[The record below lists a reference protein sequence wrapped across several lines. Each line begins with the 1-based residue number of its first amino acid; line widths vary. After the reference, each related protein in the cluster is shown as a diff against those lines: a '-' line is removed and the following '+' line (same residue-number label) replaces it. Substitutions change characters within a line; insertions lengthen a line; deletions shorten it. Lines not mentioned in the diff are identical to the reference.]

1 MTFSKLGRLFISV
14 ILLSAIFAPI
24 SGAAP
29 LARSILDR
37 PDEVSGYQIH
47 LIYVVTKD
55 GVDEQRDLNGQIDTW
70 VNESQTWLQI
80 NSGHQLIFDS
90 YQGQVDVTFLQSKYT
105 KSELCFDACDT
116 LFKLTDEIR
125 AQDPNLAAS
134 KTLYFNLSEI
144 LDPRYCGWAN
154 GFGNLS
160 LGFSKGENCNSP
172 YSVSVHGLSSPAK
185 TLIHELFHTFGVAH
199 VCSNES
205 DIMIGSP
212 ECNTNSP
219 SFGQV
224 RTTLDL
230 SHKNYLGGDLAGI
243 DISKLPI
250 WKDGSG
256 SKEYAKLSPTSG
268 NLYMPRLTDGTV
280 VVRSGEVSGGFA
292 WSWSKQVTNYFEK
305 VTCTITSGDKKL
317 TGTAVKSSCVFA
329 VPPEWHPGSDFTV
342 TQDIAVGP
350 YFGTASV
357 SGKIA
362 RANYSITPC
371 TPEICIEG
379 GSVEISGYCW
389 SPNVERL
396 VLEQLV
402 EGIWQEV
409 QSKKTEIGSGCG
421 RENPM
426 NADFT
431 LKFDSVGTKIYR
443 MVVPGPTKERI
454 YQGTPFAILVTTVDV
469 AEPSASEITKA
480 QEDAVSQGKE
490 ADIKEAAELKAKK
503 EADAK
508 TLADKI
514 AADKAAAEK
523 LVAEQAAADK
533 KAQEEKAAADKK
545 IADEK
550 AAADKVIAD
559 KAAADKVI
567 ADKAAADKVIAD
579 KAAAAAKAAAAKKIT
594 ITCVKG
600 KLTKKVTAVKPVC
613 PSGYKKK

>member
-1 MTFSKLGRLFISV
+1 MTFSKLGRLFISI
-14 ILLSAIFAPI
+14 ILLSAIFAPT
-24 SGAAP
+24 SGAAS
-29 LARSILDR
+29 LVRSTLDR
-37 PDEVSGYQIH
+37 PDEVSGFQIH

-70 VNESQTWLQI
+70 VNESQTWLQN

-105 KSELCFDACDT
+105 KSELCFDTCDT
-116 LFKLTDEIR
+116 LYKLADEIR

-134 KTLYFNLSEI
+134 KTLYFNLSEM
-144 LDPRYCGWAN
+144 LHPGYCGWAH

-172 YSVSVHGLSSPAK
+172 YSVSVRGLSSPAK

-230 SHKNYLGGDLAGI
+230 SHKNYLGGDLADI

-268 NLYMPRLTDGTV
+268 NLYMPKLGDGTV
-280 VVRSGEVSGGFA
+280 FVRAGEVSGGFTWA
-292 WSWSKQVTNYFEK
+292 WSKQITTYFEK
-305 VTCTITSGDKKL
+305 VTCTISSGDKKI
-317 TGTAVKSSCVFA
+317 TGTSVKSSCVFA
-329 VPPEWHPGSDFTV
+329 VPPEWRPGSDFTV
-342 TQDIAVGP
+342 TQEIEVGP

-371 TPEICIEG
+371 TTKVCIEG
-379 GSVEISGYCW
+379 GSVVIGGYCW
-389 SPNVERL
+389 DSEVERL
-396 VLEQLV
+396 ALQQLID
-402 EGIWQEV
+402 GKWQEV
-409 QSKKTEIGSGCG
+409 KSQKTEIGTGCNSK
-421 RENPM
+421 NPM
-426 NADFT
+426 STNFKLD
-431 LKFDSVGTKIYR
+431 FDSAGTKIYR
-443 MVVPGPTKERI
+443 IVLPETSKFQVYLGE
-454 YQGTPFAILVTTVDV
+454 PFAILVTTANV
-469 AEPSASEITKA
+469 AEPSASEISKA

-490 ADIKEAAELKAKK
+490 ADIQEAAELRAKK
-503 EADAK
+503 EAEAK
-508 TLADKI
+508 ALADKI
-514 AADKAAAEK
+514 AADKAAADK
-523 LVAEQAAADK
+523 LAAEQAAADR

-567 ADKAAADKVIAD
+567 AE
-579 KAAAAAKAAAAKKIT
+579 KAAAAAKAAAAKKTT

-600 KLTKKVTAVKPVC
+600 KLTKKVTAVKPLC